1 MGGGFSGGTIDSG
14 INVYQYV
21 VDKPDLQKAIRD
33 PYSLVPDRAK
43 TKTLNSTSLRTVKWD
58 RICKGNERIIKVIHI
73 LIAIHMLLF
82 NISNYCNGSF

>member
-21 VDKPDLQKAIRD
+21 VDKPDLKKAISD
-33 PYSLVPDRAK
+33 PYSLVPDHAK

-58 RICKGNERIIKVIHI
+58 
-73 LIAIHMLLF
+73 
-82 NISNYCNGSF
+82 